1 MDAPTQTPASL
12 VHFYDTRTHAI
23 ACGAEGPDRRSTKHP
38 RQVTCQSCVALS
50 GASRALDDGAGAI
63 S

>member
-1 MDAPTQTPASL
+1 MDAQSQTPASL

-23 ACGAEGPDRRSTKHP
+23 PCGENGPDRRSTKHP
-38 RQVTCQSCVALS
+38 RQVTCQSCVALFD
-50 GASRALDDGAGAI
+50 APRALADDAGAV